1 MGIAIAVPPAEQQQA
16 IIESC
21 DAATFELTRAIVSAR
36 REIDLILE
44 FRTRLIAD
52 VVTGKLDVRALATSL
67 PDITELEP
75 IDEPADSEDLDE
87 AVDDPESEEVAA

>member
-1 MGIAIAVPPAEQQQA
+1 VETRKSMSNGDLNWIANFIW
-16 IIESC
+16 
-21 DAATFELTRAIVSAR
+21 
-36 REIDLILE
+36 
-44 FRTRLIAD
+44 
-52 VVTGKLDVRALATSL
+52 GKLDVRALATSL